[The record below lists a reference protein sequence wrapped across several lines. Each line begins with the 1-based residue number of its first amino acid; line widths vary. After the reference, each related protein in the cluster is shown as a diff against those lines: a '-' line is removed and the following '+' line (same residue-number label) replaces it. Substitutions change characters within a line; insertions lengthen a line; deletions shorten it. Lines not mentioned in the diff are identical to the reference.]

1 MFRAFAI
8 YRIAYR
14 RAQNK
19 LYYTQMCTPM
29 CTPYCTRASWPRV
42 HVPRPRL
49 AATLRSPGRTGN
61 GTEPTR
67 TGRVGR
73 EWYNARIPGHGVEPS
88 CANPCTC
95 D

>member
-49 AATLRSPGRTGN
+49 AATLRSRTNRERNRTDANGKGRSRVVQCPHPRPWRGAELC
-61 GTEPTR
+61 EP
-67 TGRVGR
+67 V
-73 EWYNARIPGHGVEPS
+73 HL
-88 CANPCTC
+88 
-95 D
+95 